1 MVVSIIN
8 DSIVYL
14 DNKKPDI
21 KDNDYDAPVYTI
33 ELNGSEYEIA
43 LGKARY
49 EYVDQNIV
57 YFPLYL
63 VKDSEISCKIGVY
76 EIEADKLE
84 SKLDDDLDL
93 DLDKVDKP
101 PLLYKFF
108 NDETLSC
115 QIVDTIPQYNEKKK
129 LEDIEESD
137 KQESVK
143 DVTGEEE
150 SGEEES
156 DEEESDEEESDE
168 EESDEEESD
177 EEESDEDSNLTIN
190 STIWIQN
197 YMNSDKYNIV
207 KNPGGGDCLFYSI
220 IDGLKTIGKNYSV
233 AELRQILSDN
243 VDPDKYTIWKTLY
256 DETKQN
262 YDETL
267 IKAKALNAMNKNY
280 RDTLSIIDNK
290 KEKSEII
297 KSAKQNIDELKSLKE
312 ELEFQKQFLREF
324 NFMKNVKNIEDLKK
338 VIKTSTFWG
347 ESWSISTLEIIL
359 KIKLIL
365 LSKEAYQDG
374 DNDNVLQCGQS
385 SQEKYNPLH
394 YIMLSYSGNHYELIS
409 YDKKG
414 AFIFTEIP
422 KSVKN
427 LILEKCMEGSEGPYN
442 SIEEFKNLLK
452 NPQISSDKADSDKA
466 DSDKADSDKA
476 DSDKADS
483 DKADSDKADSDKTQL
498 YNDSIVFQYY
508 INSSSKPYPGKG
520 SGEKI
525 ESKYEKEYYSL
536 SKIPEWRRKLSN
548 LWESNIKLDGY
559 TWLTVEHYYQANK
572 YKNDNPDYYYQ
583 FTIES
588 NSDLSKEPKLLNK
601 VKKIKIDNNFESIKN
616 DVMQKGQTAKYE
628 QNKELM
634 DMLQKTKDAKLVHY
648 VKGSL
653 PEVQIITMNI
663 RKKNITN

>member
-207 KNPGGGDCLFYSI
+207 DNPGGGDCLFYSI

-466 DSDKADSDKA
+466 DSDK
-476 DSDKADS
+476 
-483 DKADSDKADSDKTQL
+483 TQL

>member
-476 DSDKADS
+476 DSDK
-483 DKADSDKADSDKTQL
+483 TQL

>member
-150 SGEEES
+150 SG
-156 DEEESDEEESDE
+156 
-168 EESDEEESD
+168 EEESD

-466 DSDKADSDKA
+466 DSDK
-476 DSDKADS
+476 
-483 DKADSDKADSDKTQL
+483 TQL

>member
-466 DSDKADSDKA
+466 DSDK
-476 DSDKADS
+476 
-483 DKADSDKADSDKTQL
+483 TQL